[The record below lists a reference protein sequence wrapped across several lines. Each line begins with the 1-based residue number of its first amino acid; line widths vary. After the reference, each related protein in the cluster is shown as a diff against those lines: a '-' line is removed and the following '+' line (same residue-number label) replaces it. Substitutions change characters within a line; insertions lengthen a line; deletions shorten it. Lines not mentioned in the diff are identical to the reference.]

1 MRNIRISTDNGF
13 ITGIDDC
20 DGIEIIT
27 DGAVERFHN
36 CEILPGLT
44 DSHCHVWGLGMMN
57 SGMDISGKYNA
68 RDTITL
74 ARQNNFM
81 RGNWV
86 VGRGWNNESWE
97 NKSLPDKSTADEMFP
112 DNPLALT
119 RVDGHAVWCNSKAL
133 EAAGI
138 NHTTKEPDG
147 GKILRDD
154 YGNPT
159 GILIDNA
166 MNLIEN
172 LIPAYSEKQLEEF
185 ILKGLDISM
194 KAGLTAV
201 HDMDVSPEMIDIYH
215 KLNNQ
220 GKLPIRV
227 YAFASCQNDEA
238 FRHNIK
244 PFESEMFTV
253 QGIKLFADGALGSY
267 GAAMLDDYS
276 DNTGER
282 GLLILDSET
291 MLQKMLKAVDSGLD
305 TAIHAI
311 GDRAN
316 REVLDACQK
325 LRELRPETKSKLRIE
340 HAQIVDKADLKRFK
354 ELDVIASVQPI
365 HFISDSEM
373 ALKRLG
379 SNRLVNSGYPWQS
392 LMDAGTLMIS
402 GSDFPIESHN
412 PFKGIQAFTG
422 RKNSLDI
429 SKDLLSERLDIDS
442 ALRCYTL
449 NPYRA
454 LGISNNGELRVGY
467 KADFIIFEGN
477 YHNAIPDIKASFING
492 KNNLLNITL

>member
-1 MRNIRISTDNGF
+1 MKNVRIITDNGL
-13 ITGIDDC
+13 ITGIDNC
-20 DGIEIIT
+20 GGIEIIT
-27 DGAVERFHN
+27 DGAIERFDN

-57 SGMDISGKYNA
+57 SGMDISGKNNA
-68 RDTITL
+68 RDTIAL

-97 NKSLPDKSTADEMFP
+97 NKSLPDKSATDEIFP
-112 DNPLALT
+112 LNPLALT
-119 RVDGHAVWCNSKAL
+119 RVDGHAMWCNSKAL

-138 NHTTKEPDG
+138 NHTTIEPDG
-147 GKILRDD
+147 GKILKDGS
-154 YGNPT
+154 GNPT

-166 MNLIEN
+166 MNLIEK
-172 LIPAYSEKQLEEF
+172 LIPAYSAQQLEEF
-185 ILKGLDISM
+185 IFKGLDISM

-215 KLNNQ
+215 RLNNQ

-227 YAFASCQNDEA
+227 YAYASCQNNEA
-238 FRHNIK
+238 FEYNINHYK
-244 PFESEMFTV
+244 SEMFTV

-267 GAAMLDDYS
+267 GAAMLDEYNDKP
-276 DNTGER
+276 GER
-282 GLLILDSET
+282 GLLILDSEM
-291 MLQKMLKAVDSGLD
+291 MLQKILKADDSGLD

-316 REVLDACQK
+316 HEVLDACQK

-340 HAQIVDKADLKRFK
+340 HAQIVDKTDLKRFK
-354 ELDVIASVQPI
+354 ELGVIASVQPI
-365 HFISDSEM
+365 HFVSDSEM

-379 SNRLVNSGYPWQS
+379 SNRLANSGYPWQS
-392 LMDAGTLMIS
+392 LWDPGAMMIG

-412 PFKGIQAFTG
+412 PFKGINAFTG
-422 RKNSLDI
+422 RENSLDI
-429 SKDLLSERLDIDS
+429 SEDLLSEKLDIDS
-442 ALRCYTL
+442 ALKCYTS

-454 LGISNNGELRVGY
+454 LGINNIGELRIGY
-467 KADFIIFEGN
+467 KADFIIFEGS
-477 YHNAIPDIKASFING
+477 YHDSIPEIKASFING
-492 KNNLLNITL
+492 KRIY